1 MTISRGTAR
10 KGLASRLG
18 ACLEGSRPVLLSG
31 FGDASA
37 NTSFFLGS
45 LSKSFT
51 ALAVMQLASAGKV
64 NLDAP
69 VRRYIPWF
77 KVGDGSESDKIT
89 VLQLLD
95 QTSGISTKAGLTE
108 LSFAPSTTF
117 TQAIKG
123 FEAFP
128 LTSPPGKK
136 FQYSDAN
143 YTIAGYIVQQVSGR
157 SYDSYVRQHIFAP
170 LGMTHTYAM
179 TGAVREPGLTRG
191 YANWLGL
198 KVPLTDQVSAP
209 LVPAGYTISSASDMT
224 HYLTAEM
231 NGGVY
236 NGTSVLPAQAMQEET
251 HAPLAPVDGQPP
263 VLGAT
268 SYGLGWGVGT
278 VNGTPVIVHDGQLR
292 DFDTAAAILPDGKT
306 AVVLLMNQDPQLVVN
321 DDSLYNGLMQGITTG
336 RFPAVSHSFV
346 IFYAVLDVLVLAT
359 LVLMIASFWRTG
371 RWLRKFRVRAWRTG
385 TM

>member
-37 NTSFFLGS
+37 STSFFLGS

-51 ALAVMQLASAGKV
+51 ALAVLQLASEGKV

-143 YTIAGYIVQQVSGR
+143 YCIGAG
-157 SYDSYVRQHIFAP
+157 
-170 LGMTHTYAM
+170 
-179 TGAVREPGLTRG
+179 RG
-191 YANWLGL
+191 TTQ
-198 KVPLTDQVSAP
+198 P
-209 LVPAGYTISSASDMT
+209 
-224 HYLTAEM
+224 
-231 NGGVY
+231 
-236 NGTSVLPAQAMQEET
+236 TST
-251 HAPLAPVDGQPP
+251 
-263 VLGAT
+263 
-268 SYGLGWGVGT
+268 
-278 VNGTPVIVHDGQLR
+278 
-292 DFDTAAAILPDGKT
+292 
-306 AVVLLMNQDPQLVVN
+306 
-321 DDSLYNGLMQGITTG
+321 
-336 RFPAVSHSFV
+336 
-346 IFYAVLDVLVLAT
+346 
-359 LVLMIASFWRTG
+359 
-371 RWLRKFRVRAWRTG
+371 
-385 TM
+385 